1 MTQTIR
7 EQFSDDLR
15 SRGYSRRHVMRAAAM
30 LGSAVALSSLRPE
43 SAFAADAPAQP
54 RVRIGTNECWIG
66 PMSGGIAAASAVLSQ
81 CNRYSPHGDR
91 AGLIKAISQV
101 ENVPEDHISPW
112 PGAYTAVARSV
123 IAFCSP
129 TRGLVTCDPAYETPG
144 RAAEWL
150 RAPIKAVPLKTSDY
164 SHDVRAMLAADPN
177 AGMYYICNPNN
188 PTGTMTPTADI
199 EWLVNNKPADAVVVI
214 DEAYIHWSK
223 DYPNNTMSHLAAAG
237 KDVLVMRTFSKIF
250 AMAGMRLGYFMARPD
265 IIKKMELYDDGELS
279 GQLPI
284 PAVACAVG
292 SITDQASIVSRRK
305 TLMENRAMTIENL
318 TKRKMKLIMPT
329 DANMIMVDWQ
339 TKSAKEMSAAFRA
352 QGVQIAGPRWPTWPT
367 VSRITIGSKE
377 DMEGFFAALDKVVSA

>member
-1 MTQTIR
+1 MTQPIR
-7 EQFSDDLR
+7 EEFRDDLR

-30 LGSAVALSSLRPE
+30 LGSAAALSSLRPE
-43 SAFAADAPAQP
+43 GAFAADAPAQP
-54 RVRIGTNECWIG
+54 QVRIGTNECWTG
-66 PMSGGIAAASAVLSQ
+66 PMAGGIAAASAVLSQ

-91 AGLIKAISQV
+91 ATLLKAISQV

-123 IAFCSP
+123 LAFCSP
-129 TRGLVTCDPAYETPG
+129 TKGLVTCDPAYETPG

-150 RAPIKAVPLKTSDY
+150 GAPVKAVPLRTTDY

-188 PTGTMTPTADI
+188 PTGTMTSTADI
-199 EWLVNNKPADAVVVI
+199 EWLVNNKPAGAMVVI

-223 DYPNNTMSHLAAAG
+223 DYPSNSLSRLAAAG

-265 IIKKMELYDDGELS
+265 LIKKMELYDDGELS
-279 GQLPI
+279 TQLPI
-284 PAVACAVG
+284 PAVACA
-292 SITDQASIVSRRK
+292 TASIADQVSIASRRK
-305 TLMENRAMTIENL
+305 TLMENRAVTIDFLN
-318 TKRKMKLIMPT
+318 KRKMKLIMPT
-329 DANMIMVDWQ
+329 DANMLMVDW
-339 TKSAKEMSAAFRA
+339 KSKTAKEMQAAFRT
-352 QGVQIAGPRWPTWPT
+352 QGVQIAGARWPTWPT

-377 DMEGFFAALDKVVSA
+377 DMHGFFAALDKVVSA